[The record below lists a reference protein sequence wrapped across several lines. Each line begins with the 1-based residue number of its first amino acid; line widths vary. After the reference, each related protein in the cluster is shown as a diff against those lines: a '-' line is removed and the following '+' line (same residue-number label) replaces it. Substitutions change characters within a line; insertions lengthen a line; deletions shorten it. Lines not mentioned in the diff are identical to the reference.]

1 MEKVTSLFAFTVTLF
16 LFIIISAFN
25 PPMQQAEAGVYHL
38 VKKNETIWSI
48 SRAYGVPLQE
58 IIKVNDI
65 IDMNSIK
72 EDSVLFIPSAC
83 QVIDN
88 AVDPEGM
95 NKSRN
100 WDSQKSNAGIV
111 KEIASETR
119 SGKEQ
124 SLSETKKTK
133 KEDIVESPEKKIYHH
148 KTFDQQMV
156 AQNKSAVPDKKISS
170 GKNVFIWPVRG
181 VVKACFGVQPNK
193 TFNNWI
199 KIVSS
204 AGRKIKA
211 AESGTVIFSSYLKN
225 YGETIIIKHKNDFAT
240 VYTHVKKR
248 LVTIDKHVKKG
259 EPIAI
264 LGEKDD
270 VGEVYLNFE
279 IRVKGKAQ
287 NPLLFLP

>member
-1 MEKVTSLFAFTVTLF
+1 MEKITSVSWAAVCLF
-16 LFIIISAFN
+16 LFIMISALS
-25 PPMQQAEAGVYHL
+25 PPIQNAQGGVYHL

-48 SRAYGVPLQE
+48 ARAYGIPVKELA
-58 IIKVNDI
+58 KVNDI

-72 EDSVLFIPSAC
+72 EESVLFIPSAC

-88 AVDPEGM
+88 AEDTGIF
-95 NKSRN
+95 NNQGSRGDHKSRVN
-100 WDSQKSNAGIV
+100 GVQNIPMEEKLKKEKSLTITKNLKKEDADESGAAKMRSQKSSDQ
-111 KEIASETR
+111 KEEP
-119 SGKEQ
+119 KH
-124 SLSETKKTK
+124 KTS
-133 KEDIVESPEKKIYHH
+133 VPEK
-148 KTFDQQMV
+148 
-156 AQNKSAVPDKKISS
+156 AVGAGS
-170 GKNVFIWPVRG
+170 NVFIWPVRG
-181 VVKACFGVQPNK
+181 EVKACFGVQPNK

-204 AGRKIKA
+204 AGKKIKA
-211 AESGTVIFSSYLKN
+211 AESGTVIFSSDLKN

-248 LVTIDKHVKKG
+248 LVTIDKNVKKG

-270 VGEVYLNFE
+270 AGHVYMNFE

-287 NPLLFLP
+287 NPLVFLP